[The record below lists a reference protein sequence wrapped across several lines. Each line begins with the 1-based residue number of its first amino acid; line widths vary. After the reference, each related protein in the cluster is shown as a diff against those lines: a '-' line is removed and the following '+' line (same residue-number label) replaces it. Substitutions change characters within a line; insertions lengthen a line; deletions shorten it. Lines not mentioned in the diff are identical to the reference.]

1 MYRVANVG
9 RNEKFSALEDARKAM
24 LEWGYVPLNMSSC
37 DGSRE
42 YWVDV
47 NELPGDATTID
58 ELPATDAEGTFFI
71 FMIALGRAT
80 LLTTTWPIALCATL
94 SGTPA
99 MA

>member
-42 YWVDV
+42 YWVDQRAAR
-47 NELPGDATTID
+47 DATTID
-58 ELPATDAEGTFFI
+58 ELPDTDAWADEYVDDGAYAPQI
-71 FMIALGRAT
+71 VAE
-80 LLTTTWPIALCATL
+80 
-94 SGTPA
+94 
-99 MA
+99 

>member
-9 RNEKFSALEDARKAM
+9 RNEKFAALEDARKAM
-24 LEWGYVPLNMSSC
+24 QEWGYVPLNMSSC

-58 ELPATDAEGTFFI
+58 ELPDADAWADNYIDDGAYAPQIVKE
-71 FMIALGRAT
+71 
-80 LLTTTWPIALCATL
+80 
-94 SGTPA
+94 
-99 MA
+99 

>member
-9 RNEKFSALEDARKAM
+9 RNEKFATLEDAHKAM

-42 YWVDV
+42 YWVGV

-58 ELPATDAEGTFFI
+58 ELPDADAWADNYIDDGAYAPQIVAE
-71 FMIALGRAT
+71 
-80 LLTTTWPIALCATL
+80 
-94 SGTPA
+94 
-99 MA
+99 